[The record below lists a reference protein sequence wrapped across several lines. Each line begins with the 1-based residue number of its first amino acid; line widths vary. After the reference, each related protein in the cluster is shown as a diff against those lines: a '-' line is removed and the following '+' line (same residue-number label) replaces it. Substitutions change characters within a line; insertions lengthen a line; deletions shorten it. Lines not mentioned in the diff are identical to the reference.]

1 MKIWRLIS
9 GILSMVSFFM
19 TTFRSCALVFAN
31 AIRNTSLKLKKSQRI
46 LDLRMAFTFCVVF
59 FSVDG
64 VYALNEISNGSSI
77 NKIAEMVKGC
87 NMIGD
92 FHEGRA
98 WFCKNE
104 KYGFIDKMG
113 NVIVPA
119 KYDQVADFKEE
130 RAWVANRGEEGD
142 EYWCGYIDLDG
153 KEVVPIK
160 YRAALGEGGFRAIN
174 FSKGL
179 AAVDRRTDNDDSPIY
194 GYIDKMGNEVIPAKF
209 RDVED
214 FRNGI
219 ASVHFD
225 FDDPAVYIDKTG
237 KVLTA
242 KELKSHHEIVTFL
255 QGDKMGLKHL
265 DGNVVVPGEYDI
277 IQNYSEGMAAVC
289 KGNRW
294 GYVDSYGNN
303 IIPCLYHSRLFY
315 DNGVM
320 DGWGEYGAPDEANDF
335 HEGLV
340 MIMKNGKA
348 GFLDKQGKVA
358 IPFLYERAKDFAEG
372 FAAVKKAGKWGFI
385 NKEGKNV
392 IPCQYD
398 KVASF
403 REGLVAVVKNGKS
416 GYINTKGKEIV
427 PFIYDKPEDWEPL
440 YDFHEGL
447 AVVKKNGV
455 YGYVDKEG
463 KSTFDVAANNTSK
476 PRAVE
481 VMPSFPGGQQG
492 LMEWFNSNFQV
503 PAEAVRDRAV
513 GKTVV
518 SFVVSKTGEV
528 TNVEILESVHPAIDE
543 VAKKLFVKMPR
554 WTPGTLDGVPVNV
567 KYSMP
572 FNVNTIQ

>member
-1 MKIWRLIS
+1 MKIWRLVS
-9 GILSMVSFFM
+9 GIMTIVSFFM
-19 TTFRSCALVFAN
+19 TTFRSCALVFVN

-130 RAWVANRGEEGD
+130 RAWVAYRNDEGRLK
-142 EYWCGYIDLDG
+142 CGYIDLDG

-160 YRAALGEGGFRAIN
+160 YQVPFGEGETPTD
-174 FSKGL
+174 FSEGL
-179 AAVDRRTDNDDSPIY
+179 AALPLRTDEYDSPVY

-209 RDVED
+209 SIAGD
-214 FRNGI
+214 FKNGI
-219 ASVHFD
+219 ALVD
-225 FDDPAVYIDKTG
+225 LENYIDKTG
-237 KVLTA
+237 KVLTGN
-242 KELKSHHEIVTFL
+242 ELEFQDKIVIFS
-255 QGDKMGLKHL
+255 QDEKMGLRHL
-265 DGNVVVPGEYDI
+265 NGKVVVPCNYDV
-277 IQNYSEGMAAVC
+277 IQNFSDGMAAVC
-289 KGNRW
+289 KEHLW
-294 GYVDSYGNN
+294 GYVDPLGTFV
-303 IIPCLYHSRLFY
+303 IPCSYHSSNYY

-320 DGWGEYGAPDEANDF
+320 DDWGEYGAPDEANDF

-340 MIMKNGKA
+340 MVMRNRMA
-348 GFLDKQGKVA
+348 GFLNKRGKTV
-358 IPFLYERAKDFAEG
+358 IPFVYKRAKDFSEG
-372 FAAVKKAGKWGFI
+372 LAAVKTSQKWGFVD
-385 NKEGKNV
+385 KEGNNV

-398 KVASF
+398 TVASF
-403 REGLVAVVKNGKS
+403 KEGLVAAVKNGKC
-416 GYINTKGKEIV
+416 GYINASGQEVV
-427 PFIYDKPEDWEPL
+427 PFIFDKPAEFEPL
-440 YDFHEGL
+440 HDFCEGL
-447 AVVKKNGV
+447 AVIKKNGV

-476 PRAVE
+476 PKAVE

>member
-1 MKIWRLIS
+1 MKQCINGHLVDDSSNFCPQCGAEVFGHSLFCPHCGKKCGANEKFCSKCGTPLHCKNIS
-9 GILSMVSFFM
+9 THNATSQFVNTKPKTTMYIVAAVCAVVLLGIGGFIGWKYLSKDH
-19 TTFRSCALVFAN
+19 
-31 AIRNTSLKLKKSQRI
+31 SLKKIADSKVLSNVHISRSEDYSLK
-46 LDLRMAFTFCVVF
+46 
-59 FSVDG
+59 
-64 VYALNEISNGSSI
+64 
-77 NKIAEMVKGC
+77 KIAEVVNGC
-87 NMIGD
+87 KNLGD

-98 WFCKNE
+98 CFSKNE
-104 KYGFIDKMG
+104 KYGFVDKKG

-119 KYDQVADFKEE
+119 KYYSVADFKEG

-174 FSKGL
+174 FSEGL

-242 KELKSHHEIVTFL
+242 KELKSHHEIVTFW

-277 IQNYSEGMAAVC
+277 VQNYSEGMAAVC

-294 GYVDSYGNN
+294 GYVDSFGNN

-358 IPFLYERAKDFAEG
+358 IPFLYERAKDFSEG

-398 KVASF
+398 KVTSF

-440 YDFHEGL
+440 HDFHEGL
-447 AVVKKNGV
+447 AVVKKNGA
-455 YGYVDKEG
+455 YGYVDKKG
-463 KSTFDVAANNTSK
+463 KSTFD
-476 PRAVE
+476 
-481 VMPSFPGGQQG
+481 F
-492 LMEWFNSNFQV
+492 
-503 PAEAVRDRAV
+503 
-513 GKTVV
+513 
-518 SFVVSKTGEV
+518 
-528 TNVEILESVHPAIDE
+528 I
-543 VAKKLFVKMPR
+543 
-554 WTPGTLDGVPVNV
+554 
-567 KYSMP
+567 
-572 FNVNTIQ
+572 

>member
-9 GILSMVSFFM
+9 GILSMVSFLII
-19 TTFRSCALVFAN
+19 TFRSCALVFAN

-104 KYGFIDKMG
+104 KSGFIDKMG

-119 KYDQVADFKEE
+119 KYYSIDDFKEG

-174 FSKGL
+174 FSEGL
-179 AAVDRRTDNDDSPIY
+179 AAVDMRTDNDDSPIY

-219 ASVHFD
+219 ASVRFD

-294 GYVDSYGNN
+294 GYVDSFGNN

-320 DGWGEYGAPDEANDF
+320 DDWGEYGVPDEANDF

-358 IPFLYERAKDFAEG
+358 IPFLYERAKDFSEG

-440 YDFHEGL
+440 HDFHEGL

-476 PRAVE
+476 PKAVE

>member
-1 MKIWRLIS
+1 M
-9 GILSMVSFFM
+9 
-19 TTFRSCALVFAN
+19 
-31 AIRNTSLKLKKSQRI
+31 
-46 LDLRMAFTFCVVF
+46 
-59 FSVDG
+59 
-64 VYALNEISNGSSI
+64 
-77 NKIAEMVKGC
+77 
-87 NMIGD
+87 
-92 FHEGRA
+92 
-98 WFCKNE
+98 
-104 KYGFIDKMG
+104 
-113 NVIVPA
+113 
-119 KYDQVADFKEE
+119 
-130 RAWVANRGEEGD
+130 
-142 EYWCGYIDLDG
+142 
-153 KEVVPIK
+153 
-160 YRAALGEGGFRAIN
+160 
-174 FSKGL
+174 

-219 ASVHFD
+219 ASVRFD
-225 FDDPAVYIDKTG
+225 FDVPAVYIDKTG

-242 KELKSHHEIVTFL
+242 KELKSHHEIVTFW

-303 IIPCLYHSRLFY
+303 IIPCIYQSRLFY

-358 IPFLYERAKDFAEG
+358 IPFLYERAKDFSEG

-503 PAEAVRDRAV
+503 PTEAVRDRAV

>member
-9 GILSMVSFFM
+9 GILSIVSFFM
-19 TTFRSCALVFAN
+19 TTFRSCALAFAN

-77 NKIAEMVKGC
+77 DKIAEMVKGC

-130 RAWVANRGEEGD
+130 RAWVAYRNDEGRLK
-142 EYWCGYIDLDG
+142 CGYIDLDG

-160 YRAALGEGGFRAIN
+160 YQVPFGEGETPTD
-174 FSKGL
+174 FSEGL
-179 AAVDRRTDNDDSPIY
+179 AALPLRTDEYDSPVY

-209 RDVED
+209 SIAGD
-214 FRNGI
+214 FKNGI
-219 ASVHFD
+219 ALVD
-225 FDDPAVYIDKTG
+225 LENYIDKTG
-237 KVLTA
+237 KVLTGN
-242 KELKSHHEIVTFL
+242 ELEFQDKIVIFS
-255 QGDKMGLKHL
+255 QDEKMGLRHL
-265 DGNVVVPGEYDI
+265 NGKVVVPCNYDV
-277 IQNYSEGMAAVC
+277 IQNFSDGMAAVC
-289 KGNRW
+289 KEHLW
-294 GYVDSYGNN
+294 GYVDPLGTFV
-303 IIPCLYHSRLFY
+303 IPCSYHSSNYY

-320 DGWGEYGAPDEANDF
+320 DDWGEYGAPDEANDF

-340 MIMKNGKA
+340 MVMRNRMA
-348 GFLDKQGKVA
+348 GFLNKQGKTV
-358 IPFLYERAKDFAEG
+358 IPFVYKRAKDFSEG
-372 FAAVKKAGKWGFI
+372 LAAVKTSQKWGFVD
-385 NKEGKNV
+385 KEGNNV

-398 KVASF
+398 TVASF
-403 REGLVAVVKNGKS
+403 KEGLVAAVKNGKC
-416 GYINTKGKEIV
+416 GYINASGQEVV
-427 PFIYDKPEDWEPL
+427 PFIFDKPAEFEPL
-440 YDFHEGL
+440 HDFCEGL
-447 AVVKKNGV
+447 AVIKKNGV

-476 PRAVE
+476 PKAVE

>member
-1 MKIWRLIS
+1 MD
-9 GILSMVSFFM
+9 
-19 TTFRSCALVFAN
+19 
-31 AIRNTSLKLKKSQRI
+31 KK
-46 LDLRMAFTFCVVF
+46 
-59 FSVDG
+59 
-64 VYALNEISNGSSI
+64 
-77 NKIAEMVKGC
+77 
-87 NMIGD
+87 
-92 FHEGRA
+92 
-98 WFCKNE
+98 
-104 KYGFIDKMG
+104 G

-119 KYDQVADFKEE
+119 KYCSVADFKEG

-160 YRAALGEGGFRAIN
+160 YRAALGEGGYRDIS
-174 FSKGL
+174 FSEGL
-179 AAVDRRTDNDDSPIY
+179 AAVDMRTNNHDSPVY

-219 ASVHFD
+219 ASVRFD

-242 KELKSHHEIVTFL
+242 KELKSHHEIVTFW

-294 GYVDSYGNN
+294 GYVDSFGNY
-303 IIPCLYHSRLFY
+303 IIPCSYHSRLFY

-320 DGWGEYGAPDEANDF
+320 DDWGEYGAPDEANDF

-340 MIMKNGKA
+340 MIMKNDKA

-358 IPFLYERAKDFAEG
+358 ISFLYERAKDFSEG

-403 REGLVAVVKNGKS
+403 REGLVAVVKNGRS

-440 YDFHEGL
+440 HDFHEGL
-447 AVVKKNGV
+447 AVVRKNGA
-455 YGYVDKEG
+455 YGYVDKKG
-463 KSTFDVAANNTSK
+463 KSTFD
-476 PRAVE
+476 
-481 VMPSFPGGQQG
+481 F
-492 LMEWFNSNFQV
+492 
-503 PAEAVRDRAV
+503 
-513 GKTVV
+513 
-518 SFVVSKTGEV
+518 
-528 TNVEILESVHPAIDE
+528 I
-543 VAKKLFVKMPR
+543 
-554 WTPGTLDGVPVNV
+554 
-567 KYSMP
+567 
-572 FNVNTIQ
+572 

>member
-1 MKIWRLIS
+1 MKIWRLVS
-9 GILSMVSFFM
+9 GIMTIVSFFM
-19 TTFRSCALVFAN
+19 TTFRSCALVFVN

-130 RAWVANRGEEGD
+130 RAWVAYRNDEGRLK
-142 EYWCGYIDLDG
+142 CGYIDLDG

-160 YRAALGEGGFRAIN
+160 YQVPFGEGETPTD
-174 FSKGL
+174 FSEGL
-179 AAVDRRTDNDDSPIY
+179 AALPLRTDEYDSPIY

-209 RDVED
+209 SIAGD
-214 FRNGI
+214 FKNGI
-219 ASVHFD
+219 ALVD
-225 FDDPAVYIDKTG
+225 LENYIDKTG
-237 KVLTA
+237 KVLTGN
-242 KELKSHHEIVTFL
+242 ELEFQDKIVIFS
-255 QGDKMGLKHL
+255 QDEKMGLRHL
-265 DGNVVVPGEYDI
+265 NGKVVVPCNYDV
-277 IQNYSEGMAAVC
+277 IQNFSDGMAAVC
-289 KGNRW
+289 KEHLW
-294 GYVDSYGNN
+294 GYVDPLGTFV
-303 IIPCLYHSRLFY
+303 IPCSYHSSNYY

-320 DGWGEYGAPDEANDF
+320 DDWGEYGAPDEANDF

-340 MIMKNGKA
+340 MVMRNRMA
-348 GFLDKQGKVA
+348 GFLNKQGKTV
-358 IPFLYERAKDFAEG
+358 IPFVYKRAKDFSEG
-372 FAAVKKAGKWGFI
+372 LAAVKTSQKWGFVD
-385 NKEGKNV
+385 KEGNNV

-398 KVASF
+398 TVASF
-403 REGLVAVVKNGKS
+403 KEGLVAAVKNGKC
-416 GYINTKGKEIV
+416 GYINASGQEVV
-427 PFIYDKPEDWEPL
+427 PFIFDKPAEFEPL
-440 YDFHEGL
+440 HDFCEGL
-447 AVVKKNGV
+447 AVIKKNGV

-476 PRAVE
+476 PKAVE

>member
-1 MKIWRLIS
+1 MKIWRLVS
-9 GILSMVSFFM
+9 GIMTIVSFFM
-19 TTFRSCALVFAN
+19 TTFRSCALVFVN

-130 RAWVANRGEEGD
+130 RAWVAYRNDEGRLK
-142 EYWCGYIDLDG
+142 CGYIDLDG
-153 KEVVPIK
+153 KEVAPIK
-160 YRAALGEGGFRAIN
+160 YQVPFGEGETPTD
-174 FSKGL
+174 FSEGL
-179 AAVDRRTDNDDSPIY
+179 AALPLRTDEYDSPVY

-209 RDVED
+209 SIAGD
-214 FRNGI
+214 FKNGI
-219 ASVHFD
+219 ALVD
-225 FDDPAVYIDKTG
+225 LENYIDKTG
-237 KVLTA
+237 KVLTGN
-242 KELKSHHEIVTFL
+242 ELEFQDKIVIFS
-255 QGDKMGLKHL
+255 QDEKMGLRHL
-265 DGNVVVPGEYDI
+265 NGKVVVPCNYDV
-277 IQNYSEGMAAVC
+277 IQNFSDGMAAVC
-289 KGNRW
+289 KEHLW
-294 GYVDSYGNN
+294 GYVDPLGTFV
-303 IIPCLYHSRLFY
+303 IPCSYHSSNYY

-320 DGWGEYGAPDEANDF
+320 DDWGEYGAPDEANDF

-340 MIMKNGKA
+340 MVMRNRMA
-348 GFLDKQGKVA
+348 GFLNKQGKTV
-358 IPFLYERAKDFAEG
+358 IPFVYKRAKDFSEG
-372 FAAVKKAGKWGFI
+372 LAAVKTSQKWGFVD
-385 NKEGKNV
+385 KEGNNV

-398 KVASF
+398 TVASF
-403 REGLVAVVKNGKS
+403 KEGLVAAVKNGKC
-416 GYINTKGKEIV
+416 GYINASGQEVV
-427 PFIYDKPEDWEPL
+427 PFIFDKPAEFEPL
-440 YDFHEGL
+440 HDFCEGL
-447 AVVKKNGV
+447 AVIKKNGV

-476 PRAVE
+476 PKAVE

>member
-46 LDLRMAFTFCVVF
+46 LDLRMAFTFSVVF

-113 NVIVPA
+113 NVIVSA

-130 RAWVANRGEEGD
+130 RAWVAYRNDEGRLK
-142 EYWCGYIDLDG
+142 CGYIDLDG

-160 YRAALGEGGFRAIN
+160 YQVPFGEGETPTD
-174 FSKGL
+174 FSEGL
-179 AAVDRRTDNDDSPIY
+179 AALPLRTDEYDSPVY

-209 RDVED
+209 SIAGD
-214 FRNGI
+214 FKNGI
-219 ASVHFD
+219 ALVD
-225 FDDPAVYIDKTG
+225 LENYIDKTG
-237 KVLTA
+237 KVLTGN
-242 KELKSHHEIVTFL
+242 ELEFQDKIVIFS
-255 QGDKMGLKHL
+255 QDEKMGLRHL
-265 DGNVVVPGEYDI
+265 NGKVVVPCNYDV
-277 IQNYSEGMAAVC
+277 IQYFSDGMAAVC
-289 KGNRW
+289 KGHLW
-294 GYVDSYGNN
+294 GYVDPLGTFV
-303 IIPCLYHSRLFY
+303 IPCSYHSSNYY

-320 DGWGEYGAPDEANDF
+320 DDWGEYGAPDEANDF

-340 MIMKNGKA
+340 MVMKNRMA
-348 GFLDKQGKVA
+348 GFLNKQGKTV
-358 IPFLYERAKDFAEG
+358 IPFVYKRAKDFSEG
-372 FAAVKKAGKWGFI
+372 LAAVKTSQKWGFVD
-385 NKEGKNV
+385 KEGNNV
-392 IPCQYD
+392 IPCRYD
-398 KVASF
+398 TVASF
-403 REGLVAVVKNGKS
+403 KEGLVAAVKNGKC
-416 GYINTKGKEIV
+416 GYINASGQEVV
-427 PFIYDKPEDWEPL
+427 PFIFDKPAEFEPL
-440 YDFHEGL
+440 HDFCEGL
-447 AVVKKNGV
+447 AVIKKNGV

-476 PRAVE
+476 PKAVE

>member
-9 GILSMVSFFM
+9 GILSMVSFLM

-77 NKIAEMVKGC
+77 NKIAEMVKGF

-98 WFCKNE
+98 WFYKNE

-113 NVIVPA
+113 NVIVSA

-130 RAWVANRGEEGD
+130 RAWVAYRNDEGRLK
-142 EYWCGYIDLDG
+142 CGYIDLDG

-160 YRAALGEGGFRAIN
+160 YQVPFGEGETPTD
-174 FSKGL
+174 FSEGL
-179 AAVDRRTDNDDSPIY
+179 AALPLRTDEYDSPVY

-209 RDVED
+209 SIAGD
-214 FRNGI
+214 FKNGI
-219 ASVHFD
+219 ALVD
-225 FDDPAVYIDKTG
+225 LENYIDKTG
-237 KVLTA
+237 KVLTGN
-242 KELKSHHEIVTFL
+242 ELEFQDKIVIFS
-255 QGDKMGLKHL
+255 QDEKMGLRHL
-265 DGNVVVPGEYDI
+265 NGKVVVPCNYDV
-277 IQNYSEGMAAVC
+277 IQNFSDGMAAVC
-289 KGNRW
+289 KGHLW
-294 GYVDSYGNN
+294 GYVDPLGTF
-303 IIPCLYHSRLFY
+303 IIPCSYHSSNYY

-320 DGWGEYGAPDEANDF
+320 DDWGEYGAPDEANDF

-340 MIMKNGKA
+340 MVMKNRMA
-348 GFLDKQGKVA
+348 GFLNKQGKTV
-358 IPFLYERAKDFAEG
+358 IPFVYKRAKDFSEG
-372 FAAVKKAGKWGFI
+372 LAAVKTSQKWGFVD
-385 NKEGKNV
+385 KEGNNV

-398 KVASF
+398 TVASF
-403 REGLVAVVKNGKS
+403 KEGLVAAVKNGKC
-416 GYINTKGKEIV
+416 GYINASGQEVV
-427 PFIYDKPEDWEPL
+427 PFIFDKPAEFEPL
-440 YDFHEGL
+440 HDFCEGL
-447 AVVKKNGV
+447 AVIKKNGV

-476 PRAVE
+476 PKAVE

>member
-1 MKIWRLIS
+1 MKQCINGHLVDDSSNFCPQCGAEVFGHSLFCPHCGQKCGANENFCIKCGTPLHSKNIS
-9 GILSMVSFFM
+9 THNATSQFVNTKPKTTMYIVAAVCAVVLLGIGGFIGWKYLSKDH
-19 TTFRSCALVFAN
+19 
-31 AIRNTSLKLKKSQRI
+31 SLKKIAYSKVLSNVHISRSEDYSLK
-46 LDLRMAFTFCVVF
+46 
-59 FSVDG
+59 
-64 VYALNEISNGSSI
+64 
-77 NKIAEMVKGC
+77 KIAEVVNGC
-87 NMIGD
+87 NNLGD

-98 WFCKNE
+98 WFGKNE
-104 KYGFIDKMG
+104 KIGFVDQKG

-119 KYDQVADFKEE
+119 KYCSVADFKEG
-130 RAWVANRGEEGD
+130 RAWVANEEGD

-160 YRAALGEGGFRAIN
+160 YRAALGEGGYSDIS
-174 FSKGL
+174 FSEGL
-179 AAVDRRTDNDDSPIY
+179 AAVDMRTDNGDSPIY

-219 ASVHFD
+219 ASVRFD

-242 KELKSHHEIVTFL
+242 KELKSHHEIVTFW

-294 GYVDSYGNN
+294 GYVDSFGNN

-348 GFLDKQGKVA
+348 GFLDKQGNVA
-358 IPFLYERAKDFAEG
+358 ISFLYERAKDFSEG

-440 YDFHEGL
+440 HDFHEGL
-447 AVVKKNGV
+447 AVVRKNGAC
-455 YGYVDKEG
+455 GYVDKKG
-463 KSTFDVAANNTSK
+463 KSTFD
-476 PRAVE
+476 
-481 VMPSFPGGQQG
+481 F
-492 LMEWFNSNFQV
+492 
-503 PAEAVRDRAV
+503 
-513 GKTVV
+513 
-518 SFVVSKTGEV
+518 
-528 TNVEILESVHPAIDE
+528 I
-543 VAKKLFVKMPR
+543 
-554 WTPGTLDGVPVNV
+554 
-567 KYSMP
+567 
-572 FNVNTIQ
+572 

>member
-1 MKIWRLIS
+1 MKIWRLVS
-9 GILSMVSFFM
+9 GIMTIVSFFM
-19 TTFRSCALVFAN
+19 TTFRSCALVFVN

-130 RAWVANRGEEGD
+130 RAWVAYRNDEGRLK
-142 EYWCGYIDLDG
+142 CGYIDLDG

-160 YRAALGEGGFRAIN
+160 YQVPFGEGETPTD
-174 FSKGL
+174 FSEGL
-179 AAVDRRTDNDDSPIY
+179 AALPLRTDEYDSPVY

-209 RDVED
+209 SIAGD
-214 FRNGI
+214 FKNGI
-219 ASVHFD
+219 ALVD
-225 FDDPAVYIDKTG
+225 LENYIDKTG
-237 KVLTA
+237 KVLTGN
-242 KELKSHHEIVTFL
+242 ELEFQDKIVIFSK
-255 QGDKMGLKHL
+255 DEKMGLRHL
-265 DGNVVVPGEYDI
+265 NGKVVVPCNYDV
-277 IQNYSEGMAAVC
+277 IQNFSDGMAAVC
-289 KGNRW
+289 KGHLW
-294 GYVDSYGNN
+294 GYVDPLGTFV
-303 IIPCLYHSRLFY
+303 IPCSYHSSNYY

-320 DGWGEYGAPDEANDF
+320 DDWGEYGAPDEANDF

-340 MIMKNGKA
+340 MVMKNRMA
-348 GFLDKQGKVA
+348 GFLNKQGKTV
-358 IPFLYERAKDFAEG
+358 IPFVYKRAKDFSEG
-372 FAAVKKAGKWGFI
+372 LAAVKTSLKWGFVD
-385 NKEGKNV
+385 KEGNNV

-398 KVASF
+398 TVASF

>member
-9 GILSMVSFFM
+9 GILSIVSFFM

-46 LDLRMAFTFCVVF
+46 LDLRMAFTFCVIF

-77 NKIAEMVKGC
+77 NKIAEMVKGF

-98 WFCKNE
+98 WFYKNE

-113 NVIVPA
+113 NVIVSA

-130 RAWVANRGEEGD
+130 RAWVAYRNDEGRLK
-142 EYWCGYIDLDG
+142 CGYIDLDG

-160 YRAALGEGGFRAIN
+160 YQVPFGEGETPTD
-174 FSKGL
+174 FSEGL
-179 AAVDRRTDNDDSPIY
+179 AALPLRTDEYDSPVY

-209 RDVED
+209 SIAGD
-214 FRNGI
+214 FKNGI
-219 ASVHFD
+219 ALVD
-225 FDDPAVYIDKTG
+225 LENYIDKTG
-237 KVLTA
+237 KVLTGN
-242 KELKSHHEIVTFL
+242 ELEFQDKIVIFS
-255 QGDKMGLKHL
+255 QDEKMGLRHL
-265 DGNVVVPGEYDI
+265 NGKVVVPCNYDV
-277 IQNYSEGMAAVC
+277 IQNFSDGMAAVC
-289 KGNRW
+289 KGHLW
-294 GYVDSYGNN
+294 GYVDPLGTF
-303 IIPCLYHSRLFY
+303 IIPCSYHSSNYY

-320 DGWGEYGAPDEANDF
+320 DDWGEYGAPDEANDF

-340 MIMKNGKA
+340 MVMKNRMA
-348 GFLDKQGKVA
+348 GFLNKQGKTV
-358 IPFLYERAKDFAEG
+358 IPFVYKRAKDFSEG
-372 FAAVKKAGKWGFI
+372 LAAVKTSQKWGFVD
-385 NKEGKNV
+385 KEGNNV

-398 KVASF
+398 TVASF
-403 REGLVAVVKNGKS
+403 KEGLVAAVKNGKC
-416 GYINTKGKEIV
+416 GYINASGQEVV
-427 PFIYDKPEDWEPL
+427 PFIFDKPAEFEPL
-440 YDFHEGL
+440 HDFCEGL
-447 AVVKKNGV
+447 AVIKKNGV

-476 PRAVE
+476 PKAVE

>member
-1 MKIWRLIS
+1 MKIWRLVS
-9 GILSMVSFFM
+9 GILTIVSFFM

-142 EYWCGYIDLDG
+142 EYWCGYIDLEG

-174 FSKGL
+174 FSEGL

-440 YDFHEGL
+440 HDFHEGL
-447 AVVKKNGV
+447 AVVRKNGAC
-455 YGYVDKEG
+455 GYVDKKG
-463 KSTFDVAANNTSK
+463 KSTFD
-476 PRAVE
+476 
-481 VMPSFPGGQQG
+481 F
-492 LMEWFNSNFQV
+492 
-503 PAEAVRDRAV
+503 
-513 GKTVV
+513 
-518 SFVVSKTGEV
+518 
-528 TNVEILESVHPAIDE
+528 I
-543 VAKKLFVKMPR
+543 
-554 WTPGTLDGVPVNV
+554 
-567 KYSMP
+567 
-572 FNVNTIQ
+572 

>member
-77 NKIAEMVKGC
+77 NKIAEMVKGF

-98 WFCKNE
+98 WFYKNE

-113 NVIVPA
+113 NVIVSA

-130 RAWVANRGEEGD
+130 RAWVAYRNDEGRLK
-142 EYWCGYIDLDG
+142 CGYIDLDG

-160 YRAALGEGGFRAIN
+160 YQVPFGEGETPTD
-174 FSKGL
+174 FSEGL
-179 AAVDRRTDNDDSPIY
+179 AALPLRTDEYDSPVY

-209 RDVED
+209 SIAGD
-214 FRNGI
+214 FKNGI
-219 ASVHFD
+219 ALVD
-225 FDDPAVYIDKTG
+225 LENYIDKTG
-237 KVLTA
+237 KVLTGN
-242 KELKSHHEIVTFL
+242 ELEFQDKIVIFS
-255 QGDKMGLKHL
+255 QDEKMGLRHL
-265 DGNVVVPGEYDI
+265 NGKVVVPCNYDV
-277 IQNYSEGMAAVC
+277 IQNFSDGMAAVC
-289 KGNRW
+289 KGHLW
-294 GYVDSYGNN
+294 GYVDPLGTFV
-303 IIPCLYHSRLFY
+303 IPCSYHSSNYY

-320 DGWGEYGAPDEANDF
+320 DDWGEYGAPDEANDF

-340 MIMKNGKA
+340 MVMKNRMA
-348 GFLDKQGKVA
+348 GFLNKQGKTV
-358 IPFLYERAKDFAEG
+358 IPFVYKRAKDFSEG
-372 FAAVKKAGKWGFI
+372 LAAVKTSQKWGFVD
-385 NKEGKNV
+385 KEGNNV

-398 KVASF
+398 TVASF
-403 REGLVAVVKNGKS
+403 KEGLVAAVKNGKC
-416 GYINTKGKEIV
+416 GYINASGQEVV
-427 PFIYDKPEDWEPL
+427 PFIFDKPAEFEPL
-440 YDFHEGL
+440 HDFCEGL
-447 AVVKKNGV
+447 AVIKKNGV

-476 PRAVE
+476 PKAVE

>member
-1 MKIWRLIS
+1 MKQCINGHLVDDSSNFCPQCGAEVFGFSLFCPHCGQKCRANEKFCSKCGTPLHSKNIS
-9 GILSMVSFFM
+9 THNATSQFVNTKPKTTMYIVAAVCAVVLLGIGGFIGWKYLSKDHSFKKIADSKVLSNVHIS
-19 TTFRSCALVFAN
+19 RSEDY
-31 AIRNTSLKLKKSQRI
+31 SLK
-46 LDLRMAFTFCVVF
+46 
-59 FSVDG
+59 
-64 VYALNEISNGSSI
+64 
-77 NKIAEMVKGC
+77 KIAEVVNGC
-87 NMIGD
+87 KNLGD

-98 WFCKNE
+98 WFSKNE
-104 KYGFIDKMG
+104 KCGFVDKKG

-119 KYDQVADFKEE
+119 KYYSVADFKEG
-130 RAWVANRGEEGD
+130 RAWVANED
-142 EYWCGYIDLDG
+142 NHDHAWCGYIDLDG

-160 YRAALGEGGFRAIN
+160 YRVPLEEGYKAIS
-174 FSKGL
+174 FSEGL
-179 AAVDRRTDNDDSPIY
+179 AAVQMRTDNYDSPIY

-209 RDVED
+209 SIAGN
-214 FRNGI
+214 FKNGI
-219 ASVHFD
+219 ASVYLD
-225 FDDPAVYIDKTG
+225 FDDSAVYIDKTG
-237 KVLTA
+237 KVLTE

-294 GYVDSYGNN
+294 GYVDSFGNN
-303 IIPCLYHSRLFY
+303 IIPCSYHSRLFY

-320 DGWGEYGAPDEANDF
+320 DDWGEYGAPDEANDF

-358 IPFLYERAKDFAEG
+358 IPFLYERAKDFSEG

-440 YDFHEGL
+440 HDFHEGL
-447 AVVKKNGV
+447 AVVRKNGAC
-455 YGYVDKEG
+455 GYVDKKG
-463 KSTFDVAANNTSK
+463 KSTFD
-476 PRAVE
+476 
-481 VMPSFPGGQQG
+481 F
-492 LMEWFNSNFQV
+492 
-503 PAEAVRDRAV
+503 
-513 GKTVV
+513 
-518 SFVVSKTGEV
+518 
-528 TNVEILESVHPAIDE
+528 I
-543 VAKKLFVKMPR
+543 
-554 WTPGTLDGVPVNV
+554 
-567 KYSMP
+567 
-572 FNVNTIQ
+572 

>member
-9 GILSMVSFFM
+9 GILTIVSFFM
-19 TTFRSCALVFAN
+19 TTFWSCALVFAN

-174 FSKGL
+174 FSEGL

-265 DGNVVVPGEYDI
+265 DDNVVVPGEYDI

-303 IIPCLYHSRLFY
+303 IIHCLYHSRLFY

-320 DGWGEYGAPDEANDF
+320 DDWGEYGAPDEANDF

-358 IPFLYERAKDFAEG
+358 IPFLYERAKDFSEG

-427 PFIYDKPEDWEPL
+427 PFIYDKPEDWEPF
-440 YDFHEGL
+440 YDFHEEL